1 MRRIAIIFWLASTLC
16 FGQKFYI
23 LLHGSVTDYY
33 SAVPLKSALVHV
45 EGGGVNLDM
54 ITKKDGSYEVR
65 LEKGWR
71 YAIVFS
77 RAGYVSKSVV
87 IDASGVPAFPDVPLY
102 DMDLQMTLFR
112 PLPDFDLSFFE
123 DPIAEATYRH
133 SVRTV
138 NWDNPFS
145 EEKARRVGILMREY
159 NKVYRGYYARAM
171 RCPPVVLFDSA
182 LVFQEDSSDE
192 KVLDKALSGF
202 APEAPSYY
210 DKSAAPATQVETVR
224 GLFFTVQVGVYS
236 RPRPLDELY
245 GISPLNSE
253 LIEDGRIRYTS
264 GRYEDAEAAQRRRW
278 EVVNLGVR
286 DAFIVAYFNGK
297 RVPIGDAVY
306 LKDKFGEKIR

>member
-23 LLHGSVTDYY
+23 LLHGSVTDHY
-33 SAVPLKSALVHV
+33 SAAPLKSALVHV

-159 NKVYRGYYARAM
+159 NKV
-171 RCPPVVLFDSA
+171 
-182 LVFQEDSSDE
+182 
-192 KVLDKALSGF
+192 
-202 APEAPSYY
+202 
-210 DKSAAPATQVETVR
+210 
-224 GLFFTVQVGVYS
+224 
-236 RPRPLDELY
+236 
-245 GISPLNSE
+245 
-253 LIEDGRIRYTS
+253 
-264 GRYEDAEAAQRRRW
+264 
-278 EVVNLGVR
+278 
-286 DAFIVAYFNGK
+286 
-297 RVPIGDAVY
+297 
-306 LKDKFGEKIR
+306 